1 MEKLRKELNA
11 VSKTLSNLVKKVE
24 KIQNKIEKKA
34 SLLKSQK
41 TKRINKKA
49 RKRIPVKKAA
59 VRKTAPP
66 TAVDTI
72 YSIIRK
78 SKRGINT
85 SELMEKTG
93 YERKSVSN
101 AIYILTKQG
110 KIKTVSKGVY
120 IKA

>member
-1 MEKLRKELNA
+1 MEKLRRDLKA
-11 VSKTLSNLVKKVE
+11 VSKRLSNLVRQLE
-24 KIQNKIEKKA
+24 KIIIKVDEQIQFYKIPKVKSTRKKAVKTVPEKKA
-34 SLLKSQK
+34 
-41 TKRINKKA
+41 
-49 RKRIPVKKAA
+49 V

-101 AIYILTKQG
+101 AIYKLTKQG
-110 KIKTVSKGVY
+110 KIKTVAKGVY
-120 IKA
+120 VKS